1 MYKLKKLRS
10 YLQSKLHSNLYL
22 IAIISGLFITVIILT
37 YLIVNVVW
45 INGEVRGKSMQPN
58 FYNGDRYFASPTA
71 PIHRGDI
78 IIIDPPGSTA
88 NKPFIKRVIGLP
100 GDNITSKNDVTYIN
114 GKALNE
120 PYLDPYK
127 AKLKPGHLLTPNFKM
142 QDVFGIKK
150 VPAHSYFVLGDNRPR
165 SVDSRTFGFV
175 NQDRIIG
182 VVKLRFWPLHRI
194 TFY

>member
-1 MYKLKKLRS
+1 MYNFKKLRS
-10 YLQSKLHSNLYL
+10 FLQNKLQSNLYL
-22 IAIISGLFITVIILT
+22 LAIIIGLIITVIILT

-58 FYNGDRYFASPTA
+58 FYNGDRYFASRTS

-78 IIIDPPGSTA
+78 IIIDPPGSTS

-100 GDNITSKNDVTYIN
+100 GDNIISKNDVTYIN
-114 GKALNE
+114 GKTLNE

-127 AKLKPGHLLTPNFKM
+127 AKLKTGHLLTPDFKI
-142 QDVFGIKK
+142 QSIFGTKN
-150 VPAHSYFVLGDNRPR
+150 VPANSYFVLGDNRNR

-175 NQDRIIG
+175 NHDKIIG
-182 VVKLRFWPLHRI
+182 VVKLRFWPLNRI